1 MTPKQKGLIRE
12 TWNEIVPIADTAA
25 ELFYNRLFEVA
36 PSIRPLFRST
46 DMVEQSKKLIQ
57 ALMVAV
63 KNLDNLEALTPVLE
77 DLGRRHLHYGVVAQ
91 HYEDVGKTLL
101 WTLKQGLGEAWTP
114 EVAAAWTD
122 LYALLS
128 SIMQGA
134 GNEPSQNAA

>member
-12 TWNEIVPIADTAA
+12 SWNEIVPIADTAA
-25 ELFYNRLFEVA
+25 ELFYNRLLEVA

-57 ALMVAV
+57 ALTVAV

-77 DLGRRHLHYGVVAQ
+77 DLGRRHLRYGVVAQ

-101 WTLKQGLGEAWTP
+101 WTLKQGLGDAWTP

-128 SIMQGA
+128 SIMQGT
-134 GNEPSQNAA
+134 GNEPSRNAA